1 MDNEIIQVSGG
12 EMLEAINRSEID
24 GQIAT
29 AHKFPRDIT
38 QCKQN
43 MVALAAMDDDVA
55 YNCFYHL
62 EREDKKTHEKSII
75 EGPSVRFT
83 EIISAC
89 WKNLRIAGRIIA
101 NDGKTITAQ
110 GVCHDLESN
119 VAYSVEVKRSILTS
133 KGYAFSQD
141 MQVVVGNA
149 AVAIAQRNAIC
160 KVVPQVLIAS
170 VVKEVQAK
178 ALEHINKVGVKE
190 SWRQW
195 LAYMQKTYNLAESD
209 ILAYIGRTSSDD
221 VTAEDVQKIAGA
233 YNAIAEGTTTV
244 EETFH
249 KPKEQK
255 KIAQQAQAA
264 ADDAKTKA
272 QQAMNRSQG
281 NTGTAAKK

>member
-29 AHKFPRDIT
+29 AHKFPRDIV

-43 MVALAAMDDDVA
+43 MVALAAMDDSIA

-89 WKNLRIAGRIIA
+89 WTNLRVAGRIIG

-119 VAYSVEVKRSILTS
+119 VAYSVEVKRSILGKYGT
-133 KGYAFSQD
+133 FSQD

-160 KVVPQVLIAS
+160 KVVPMVLIKS
-170 VVKEVQAK
+170 VVDEVQNKAK
-178 ALEHINKVGVKE
+178 EHIAKVGVEE
-190 SWRQW
+190 SWKQW
-195 LAYMQKTYNLAESD
+195 VAYMQTNYHVTESMMLD
-209 ILAYIGRTSSDD
+209 YLEKKREDLTVA
-221 VTAEDVQKIAGA
+221 DVQKLVGV
-233 YNAIAEGTTTV
+233 YNAIHEGTTTV
-244 EETFH
+244 EETFK
-249 KPKEQK
+249 KPKQQEA
-255 KIAQQAQAA
+255 IAQQAQAA
-264 ADDAKTKA
+264 ANDAKTKA

-281 NTGTAAKK
+281 KTGTAAKK

>member
-1 MDNEIIQVSGG
+1 MENEIITVSGG

-29 AHKFPRDIT
+29 AHKFPRDIAK
-38 QCKQN
+38 CKEG
-43 MVALAAMDDDVA
+43 MLALAAMDNDVA

-62 EREDKKTHEKSII
+62 ERKNKDGQTAII
-75 EGPSVRFT
+75 EGLSVRFT

-110 GVCHDLESN
+110 GVCHDLETN
-119 VAYSVEVKRSILTS
+119 VAYSVEVKRSIMTS
-133 KGYAFSQD
+133 KGYTFSHD

-178 ALEHINKVGVKE
+178 ALEHIKEVGVKE
-190 SWRQW
+190 QW
-195 LAYMQKTYNLAESD
+195 KSCIVCFQSYKVSD
-209 ILAYIGRTSSDD
+209 IMLLDYLGKKSMEE
-221 VTAEDVQKIAGA
+221 VTAEDIQKLGGV
-233 YNAIAEGTTTV
+233 YNAIKEGSTTA
-244 EETFH
+244 EETFK
-249 KPKEQK
+249 KPKKQEA
-255 KIAQQAQAA
+255 IAQKAQEAA
-264 ADDAKTKA
+264 QSAQDKA
-272 QQAMNRSQG
+272 QQAMSRSQG
-281 NTGTAAKK
+281 KSGTVAKK

>member
-1 MDNEIIQVSGG
+1 MENEIIQVSGG

-29 AHKFPRDIT
+29 AHKFPRDIA

-62 EREDKKTHEKSII
+62 ERKGKDGQVSII

-110 GVCHDLESN
+110 GICHDLESN

-133 KGYAFSQD
+133 KGYTFSQD

-160 KVVPQVLIAS
+160 KVVPQVLIS
-170 VVKEVQAK
+170 
-178 ALEHINKVGVKE
+178 
-190 SWRQW
+190 SPW
-195 LAYMQKTYNLAESD
+195 LAVELHLSATGQSV
-209 ILAYIGRTSSDD
+209 SHSDD
-221 VTAEDVQKIAGA
+221 KRRHGSHQ
-233 YNAIAEGTTTV
+233 
-244 EETFH
+244 
-249 KPKEQK
+249 
-255 KIAQQAQAA
+255 
-264 ADDAKTKA
+264 
-272 QQAMNRSQG
+272 
-281 NTGTAAKK
+281 

>member
-1 MDNEIIQVSGG
+1 
-12 EMLEAINRSEID
+12 MLEAINRSEID

-29 AHKFPRDIT
+29 AHKFPRDIM

-62 EREDKKTHEKSII
+62 ERKDKDGKTTVI

-119 VAYSVEVKRSILTS
+119 VAYSTEVKRSILTS
-133 KGYAFSQD
+133 KGYTYSQD

-160 KVVPQVLIAS
+160 KVVPQVLIAN
-170 VVKEVQAK
+170 VVKEVQEK
-178 ALEHINKVGVKE
+178 ALEHIKKAGVP
-190 SWRQW
+190 SQW
-195 LAYMQKTYNLAESD
+195 KSCVACFQVYQVTDLMLLD
-209 ILAYIGRTSSDD
+209 YIGKKSAEE
-221 VTAEDVQKIAGA
+221 VTAEDIQKLAGV
-233 YNAIAEGTTTV
+233 YNAIKEGTTTV
-244 EETFH
+244 EETFK
-249 KPKEQK
+249 KPKQQEA
-255 KIAQQAQAA
+255 IAQQAQAA
-264 ADDAKTKA
+264 ADDAKNKA
-272 QQAMNRSQG
+272 QKAMNRSQG
-281 NTGTAAKK
+281 KTGTAAKK

>member
-1 MDNEIIQVSGG
+1 
-12 EMLEAINRSEID
+12 MLEAINRSEID

-29 AHKFPRDIT
+29 AHKFPRDIM
-38 QCKQN
+38 QCKKN

-62 EREDKKTHEKSII
+62 ERQSKDGKTTVI

-133 KGYAFSQD
+133 KGYTYSQD

-170 VVKEVQAK
+170 VVKEVQEK
-178 ALEHINKVGVKE
+178 H
-190 SWRQW
+190 SSTSRR
-195 LAYMQKTYNLAESD
+195 LACRAS
-209 ILAYIGRTSSDD
+209 GRT
-221 VTAEDVQKIAGA
+221 V
-233 YNAIAEGTTTV
+233 
-244 EETFH
+244 
-249 KPKEQK
+249 
-255 KIAQQAQAA
+255 
-264 ADDAKTKA
+264 
-272 QQAMNRSQG
+272 
-281 NTGTAAKK
+281 

>member
-1 MDNEIIQVSGG
+1 M
-12 EMLEAINRSEID
+12 EAINRSEID
-24 GQIAT
+24 GQLAT

-62 EREDKKTHEKSII
+62 ERKDKDGHVSII

-133 KGYAFSQD
+133 KG
-141 MQVVVGNA
+141 
-149 AVAIAQRNAIC
+149 
-160 KVVPQVLIAS
+160 
-170 VVKEVQAK
+170 
-178 ALEHINKVGVKE
+178 
-190 SWRQW
+190 
-195 LAYMQKTYNLAESD
+195 
-209 ILAYIGRTSSDD
+209 
-221 VTAEDVQKIAGA
+221 
-233 YNAIAEGTTTV
+233 
-244 EETFH
+244 
-249 KPKEQK
+249 
-255 KIAQQAQAA
+255 
-264 ADDAKTKA
+264 
-272 QQAMNRSQG
+272 
-281 NTGTAAKK
+281 

>member
-1 MDNEIIQVSGG
+1 MSNEIITVNGG

-24 GQIAT
+24 MQIVT
-29 AHKFPRDIT
+29 AHKLPRDIET
-38 QCKQN
+38 CKKN
-43 MVALAAMDDDVA
+43 MIALAAMDDEIA

-62 EREDKKTHEKSII
+62 ERKNKDGQITVI

-119 VAYSVEVKRSILTS
+119 VAYSTEVKRSILTS
-133 KGYAFSQD
+133 KGYTYSED

-160 KVVPQVLIAS
+160 KVVPQVLIKS
-170 VVKEVQAK
+170 VVNAVQKK
-178 ALEHINKVGVKE
+178 ALEHI
-190 SWRQW
+190 
-195 LAYMQKTYNLAESD
+195 QKTGVADQWKSCLSYFQAYKVSD
-209 ILAYIGRTSSDD
+209 KMLLEYIGKE
-221 VTAEDVQKIAGA
+221 TAEEVDAKDIIKLGGV
-233 YNAIAEGTTTV
+233 YNAIKEGSTTV
-244 EETFH
+244 EETFT

-255 KIAQQAQAA
+255 STAQKVQKAA
-264 ADDAKTKA
+264 NDASAKA
-272 QQAMNRSQG
+272 QQAMSRATG
-281 NTGTAAKK
+281 NKGTASKK